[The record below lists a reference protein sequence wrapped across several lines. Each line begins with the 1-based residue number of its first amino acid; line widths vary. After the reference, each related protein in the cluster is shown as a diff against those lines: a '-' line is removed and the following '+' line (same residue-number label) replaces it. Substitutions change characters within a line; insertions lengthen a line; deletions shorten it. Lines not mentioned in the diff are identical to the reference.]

1 VKFGKLFVMVVVVY
15 TNWNFLLNELFDI
28 HEELVFFGGAI

>member
-15 TNWNFLLNELFDI
+15 INRNFLLNELFDI
-28 HEELVFFGGAI
+28 HEELVFFRRAI